1 MNCGRLGPASVGIL
15 VKTYPKISETF
26 ILEEILGLERRG
38 LALHIF
44 ALHRP
49 SDQIVHAACAR
60 VRAPVDYIS
69 LGWRDTIQ
77 TLRAHL
83 RTLRSDPLRYLA
95 AAVFALRVSDKR
107 SLIRFVQAGCLV
119 DRMRAMALTHVH
131 AHFVHEPGAVAE
143 VASRMSVDV
152 SYSLSAHAKD
162 IYLSSDEMLRR
173 RVGGARFTVTCT
185 EHNRQYLASRVPA
198 GARLTRMYHG
208 VDLDRFKRDD
218 GTIGAGGSAVP
229 LVLAVG
235 RLRAKKGF
243 GVLIDACRLLREGG
257 VELRCEIV
265 GYGEEQPRLQ
275 AQIAAA
281 GLQSVVELPGKLP
294 QDEVIKRYRAA
305 RVFALPCR
313 LAEDGDRDGIP
324 NVLLEA
330 MAMRVPVI
338 STPVSGIPELVEHGR
353 NGLLVP
359 ANDPVALAGAIRN
372 LIDDPA
378 YGQRLAHAGRRTVQ
392 QHFCN
397 DVNLQH
403 VHDLLLGTAG
413 SA

>member
-1 MNCGRLGPASVGIL
+1 MNCGRLGSASVGIL

-49 SDQIVHAACAR
+49 SDEISHAACAQ

-69 LGWRDTIQ
+69 LGWRDTIRA
-77 TLRAHL
+77 LSAHL
-83 RTLRSDPLRYLA
+83 RTMRTDPSRYLA
-95 AAVFALRVSDKR
+95 AAAFALRVSDKN
-107 SLIRFVQAGCLV
+107 SLIRFVQAGYLV
-119 DRMRAMALTHVH
+119 DRMRVAGLTHVH

-143 VASRMSVDV
+143 IASRMSGCV

-162 IYLSSDEMLRR
+162 IYLSSDELLRR
-173 RVGGARFTVTCT
+173 RLGRARFTVTCT
-185 EHNRQYLASRVPA
+185 EHNRQHLASRAPA

-208 VDLDRFKRDD
+208 VDLGRFKRDEGMAAVD
-218 GTIGAGGSAVP
+218 MSAAP
-229 LVLAVG
+229 LILSVG

-243 GVLIDACRLLREGG
+243 AVLIDACRLLHEDG
-257 VELRCEIV
+257 VDLRCEIV
-265 GYGEEQPRLQ
+265 GYGEGRARLQ
-275 AQIAAA
+275 AQIADA
-281 GLQSVVELPGKLP
+281 GLHAVVKLSGKLP
-294 QDEVIKRYRAA
+294 QDEVIQRYRAA

-313 LAEDGDRDGIP
+313 LADDGDRDGIP

-338 STPVSGIPELVEHGR
+338 STPVSGIPELVQHGR

-359 ANDPVALAGAIRN
+359 PNDPAALAVAIQQ

-378 YGQRLAHAGRRTVQ
+378 YGHRLAQAGRRTVQ
-392 QHFCN
+392 RHFCN

-403 VHDLLLGTAG
+403 VHDLLLATAG
-413 SA
+413 AV